1 MRFANPFG
9 FIFLFIPI
17 VLVILRRRKLLSR
30 RPAIGAPMLYHMSF
44 PLKSRSEFFLFSLKL
59 LLLVILA
66 FALMRPQMGQ
76 GRSVIRGKVV
86 DIMLVLDISGSMQA
100 MDMGKQTRIA
110 VAKAQAKRFV
120 DARTSDRIGLILFAA
135 KTFLQCPLTVDKE
148 MLKSLIDMAEV
159 GMIQDGT
166 AIGSALAVAIKHMKD
181 SKARSK
187 VIVLI
192 TDGVN
197 NAGKIDPI
205 TAAKM
210 AKKLGI
216 KVYTIGVGKTSGP
229 VPFLINDPLLGK
241 RIVMGQTELD
251 EELLKKI
258 AIITGG
264 RYFRVFD
271 EAGMREVFEEI
282 DRLEKTD
289 VRIER
294 FFVYKEL
301 FPYLLAI
308 GLGLVGM
315 IVLLE
320 DLVFLTVP

>member
-9 FIFLFIPI
+9 LIFLLIPI
-17 VLVILRRRKLLSR
+17 ILVILRRRRLLAR
-30 RPAIGAPMLYHMSF
+30 RPAIGASMLYRVSF
-44 PLKSRSEFFLFSLKL
+44 SSKTGSEFVLFLLKL
-59 LLLVILA
+59 LLFFVLA
-66 FALMRPQMGQ
+66 FALMRPQIGQ

-100 MDMGKQTRIA
+100 MDMGKRTRIA
-110 VAKAQAKRFV
+110 VAKEQAKRFV

-135 KTFLQCPLTVDKE
+135 KTFLQCPLTVDKD

-181 SKARSK
+181 SSAKSK

-205 TAAKM
+205 TSAKM
-210 AKKLGI
+210 AEKLGI
-216 KVYTIGVGKTSGP
+216 RVYTIGVGKTQGP

-251 EELLKKI
+251 EGLLKKI
-258 AIITGG
+258 AAITGG
-264 RYFRVFD
+264 KYFRVFD
-271 EAGMREVFEEI
+271 EEGMKKVFDEI

-289 VRIER
+289 VRMER

-301 FPYLLAI
+301 FPYFLAA
-308 GLGLVGM
+308 GLGLIGL